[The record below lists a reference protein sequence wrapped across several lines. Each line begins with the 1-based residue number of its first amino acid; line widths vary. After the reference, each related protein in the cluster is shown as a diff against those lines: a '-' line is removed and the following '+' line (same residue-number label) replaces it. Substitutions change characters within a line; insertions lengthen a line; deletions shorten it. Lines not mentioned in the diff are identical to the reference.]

1 MKLIL
6 AVSRD
11 GFLASGP
18 DDDMRWT
25 GPADKY
31 AFRLLTLSDGEP
43 LLAGKQTARLMPPLP
58 GRDIVHLSRSTL
70 PLDMAGRLMREAW
83 LIGGPTVAMEAL
95 RLGLVHRAFIHRT
108 QHVLGEGIPFAPLRE
123 LLPKE
128 PWGFVKNDAL
138 VIELYREDQQW
149 PVR

>member
-18 DDDMRWT
+18 SDDMRWT

-43 LLAGKQTARLMPPLP
+43 LLAGRRTAEMLPPLP
-58 GRDIVHLSRSTL
+58 GRDVVRLDRATLSVEQ
-70 PLDMAGRLMREAW
+70 AGRILPHAW
-83 LIGGPTVAMEAL
+83 LIGGPTVALEAL
-95 RLGLVHRAFIHRT
+95 RLGLVRSAFIHRV
-108 QHVLGEGIPFAPLRE
+108 QHVLGDGVPFAPLRE
-123 LLPKE
+123 LLPE
-128 PWGFVKNDAL
+128 QPWGFVKNDAL
-138 VIELYREDQQW
+138 VIELYREVQQW
-149 PVR
+149 PGR